1 MDSEVGHYA
10 DGEGK
15 LEADENAGQYLYCA
29 CYIDRVPASL

>member
-1 MDSEVGHYA
+1 VNSEVGHYA

-15 LEADENAGQYLYCA
+15 VEVVGNAGQYLYCA